1 MAKPGQKWKN
11 SLKTTPVEP
20 PRGFFSAHV
29 DDKGRLKLPVELQ
42 QYLTA
47 IGDEKYFVT
56 SVDDRIARIYPIS
69 VWKGNE
75 KVLEELATEDPD
87 AAEALAFVAN
97 DYGAEAKVDPQGRMT
112 LPTDLRRALALENQ
126 EVRLDCSQGA
136 INVYSKAEYEARKQK
151 AKDMLAEKLKTR
163 QIEGIQVAA
172 RGMSNAC
179 TCRSCSPNVWS
190 IWPFGRMA
198 FIWTRRR
205 DWAGIRARSRRD

>member
-1 MAKPGQKWKN
+1 VAEFIQAESGQNRTKVEEQPQK
-11 SLKTTPVEP
+11 TPVEP

-42 QYLTA
+42 QYFTA

-69 VWKGNE
+69 VWKVNE
-75 KVLEELATEDPD
+75 KVLEDLAIEDPD

-112 LPTDLRRALALENQ
+112 LPTDLRRALAIENQ

-136 INVYSKAEYEARKQK
+136 VNIYSKAEYEARKVR
-151 AKDMLAEKLKTR
+151 AKDMLADKLKT
-163 QIEGIQVAA
+163 A
-172 RGMSNAC
+172 RMKG
-179 TCRSCSPNVWS
+179 
-190 IWPFGRMA
+190 FK
-198 FIWTRRR
+198 
-205 DWAGIRARSRRD
+205 

>member
-1 MAKPGQKWKN
+1 M
-11 SLKTTPVEP
+11 
-20 PRGFFSAHV
+20 

-75 KVLEELATEDPD
+75 KILELLATEDPD
-87 AAEALAFVAN
+87 AADALAFVAN

-112 LPTDLRRALALENQ
+112 LPTDLRRALMLENQ

-136 INVYSKAEYEARKQK
+136 INVYSKAEYEARRHK
-151 AKDMLAEKLKTR
+151 AKDGLADKLRMAKLK
-163 QIEGIQVAA
+163 G
-172 RGMSNAC
+172 
-179 TCRSCSPNVWS
+179 
-190 IWPFGRMA
+190 FK
-198 FIWTRRR
+198 
-205 DWAGIRARSRRD
+205 

>member
-1 MAKPGQKWKN
+1 VEEKSQTA
-11 SLKTTPVEP
+11 LVEP

-42 QYLTA
+42 QYFSA

-75 KVLEELATEDPD
+75 KILDALATEDPD

-136 INVYSKAEYEARKQK
+136 VNIYSKTEYEERKRK
-151 AKDMLAEKLKTR
+151 AKDSLAEKLK
-163 QIEGIQVAA
+163 AA
-172 RGMSNAC
+172 KLKG
-179 TCRSCSPNVWS
+179 
-190 IWPFGRMA
+190 FK
-198 FIWTRRR
+198 
-205 DWAGIRARSRRD
+205 

>member
-1 MAKPGQKWKN
+1 LLSFLNSWQNPFKAGSGPIWTKVDEKPQAA
-11 SLKTTPVEP
+11 PVDS

-75 KVLEELATEDPD
+75 KVLEVLATEDPD

-136 INVYSKAEYEARKQK
+136 INVYSKSEYEARKQK
-151 AKDMLAEKLKTR
+151 AKDSLAEKLKTAKLK
-163 QIEGIQVAA
+163 G
-172 RGMSNAC
+172 
-179 TCRSCSPNVWS
+179 
-190 IWPFGRMA
+190 FK
-198 FIWTRRR
+198 
-205 DWAGIRARSRRD
+205 

>member
-1 MAKPGQKWKN
+1 MHSFLESWQNPFKAESGQIWTKVEEKPQ
-11 SLKTTPVEP
+11 TTPVEP

-42 QYLTA
+42 QYFTA

-75 KVLEELATEDPD
+75 KILEALATEDPD

-136 INVYSKAEYEARKQK
+136 INIYSKAEYEARKRK
-151 AKDMLAEKLKTR
+151 AKDSLADKLKTAKLK
-163 QIEGIQVAA
+163 G
-172 RGMSNAC
+172 
-179 TCRSCSPNVWS
+179 
-190 IWPFGRMA
+190 
-198 FIWTRRR
+198 
-205 DWAGIRARSRRD
+205 

>member
-1 MAKPGQKWKN
+1 MEEQPQ
-11 SLKTTPVEP
+11 TTPVDP

-42 QYLTA
+42 QYFAA

-87 AAEALAFVAN
+87 AAEALAFIAN
-97 DYGAEAKVDPQGRMT
+97 DYGAEAKLDPQGRMT
-112 LPTDLRRALALENQ
+112 LPTDLRRVLTLENQ

-136 INVYSKAEYEARKQK
+136 VNIYSKPEYEARKQK
-151 AKDMLAEKLKTR
+151 AKDMLAEKLKTAKLK
-163 QIEGIQVAA
+163 G
-172 RGMSNAC
+172 
-179 TCRSCSPNVWS
+179 
-190 IWPFGRMA
+190 FK
-198 FIWTRRR
+198 
-205 DWAGIRARSRRD
+205 